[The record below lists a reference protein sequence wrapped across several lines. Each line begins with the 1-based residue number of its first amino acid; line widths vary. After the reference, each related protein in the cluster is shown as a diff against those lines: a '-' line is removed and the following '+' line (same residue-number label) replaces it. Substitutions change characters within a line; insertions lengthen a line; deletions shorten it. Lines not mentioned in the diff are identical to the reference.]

1 MSGLFETYETSY
13 CDVSTNVASS
23 LGNLGQ
29 VPLEQR
35 GVKARQLERQ
45 LKEAEQTLQRLD
57 MEARSAP
64 APESSELVKKV
75 KGYRKDWQKLMGD
88 VRRVIQ
94 QAASAEDRA
103 ELGLA
108 DEYYQTSAGQRERLL
123 TSTEQLNKTSEK
135 IHEGR
140 RQLLET
146 EEVGAGIVAD
156 LHRQRQSLEESR
168 RRVDDEL
175 GVSVL
180 SDLQRQRE
188 SIMHS
193 RETLSHVDANVG
205 KARQVLAVMSRRIT
219 QNKFIMYGIIALLV
233 GAIGLLI
240 WAKLT

>member
-1 MSGLFETYETSY
+1 MVVLYSFRRLVTFYFYLQRMSGLFETYETSY
-13 CDVSTNVASS
+13 CDVSTSVASS

-29 VPLEQR
+29 VPLGMCINMGHIGCIVIICVFAEQR
-35 GVKARQLERQ
+35 SVKARQLERQ

-75 KGYRKDWQKLMGD
+75 KGYRRDWQKLMGD

-94 QAASAEDRA
+94 QAASAEERA

-135 IHEGR
+135 IHQGR

-146 EEVGAGIVAD
+146 EVRVIYWC
-156 LHRQRQSLEESR
+156 LYR
-168 RRVDDEL
+168 RDC
-175 GVSVL
+175 VL
-180 SDLQRQRE
+180 L
-188 SIMHS
+188 
-193 RETLSHVDANVG
+193 
-205 KARQVLAVMSRRIT
+205 LACV
-219 QNKFIMYGIIALLV
+219 
-233 GAIGLLI
+233 
-240 WAKLT
+240 

>member
-146 EEVGAGIVAD
+146 EE
-156 LHRQRQSLEESR
+156 
-168 RRVDDEL
+168 L

>member
-1 MSGLFETYETSY
+1 M
-13 CDVSTNVASS
+13 
-23 LGNLGQ
+23 
-29 VPLEQR
+29 
-35 GVKARQLERQ
+35 KARQLERQ

-64 APESSELVKKV
+64 APESNELVKKV

-146 EEVGAGIVAD
+146 EVCVNDEDVLNVSTPLFYYYWHCWRVYRRLGQGLSLTCNVRENLWRNRGVG
-156 LHRQRQSLEESR
+156 L
-168 RRVDDEL
+168 
-175 GVSVL
+175 
-180 SDLQRQRE
+180 
-188 SIMHS
+188 M
-193 RETLSHVDANVG
+193 
-205 KARQVLAVMSRRIT
+205 M
-219 QNKFIMYGIIALLV
+219 
-233 GAIGLLI
+233 
-240 WAKLT
+240 

>member
-1 MSGLFETYETSY
+1 MRV
-13 CDVSTNVASS
+13 CV
-23 LGNLGQ
+23 
-29 VPLEQR
+29 EQR

-146 EEVGAGIVAD
+146 EV
-156 LHRQRQSLEESR
+156 
-168 RRVDDEL
+168 RVNDEDML
-175 GVSVL
+175 YMLCWCSNATMVL
-180 SDLQRQRE
+180 L
-188 SIMHS
+188 
-193 RETLSHVDANVG
+193 L
-205 KARQVLAVMSRRIT
+205 
-219 QNKFIMYGIIALLV
+219 ALLACV
-233 GAIGLLI
+233 
-240 WAKLT
+240 